1 MYTNSGFV
9 YVEYKDKLSQLFF
22 EYQKVYLQ
30 KLNKNLKPLRPI
42 QVDSNFSGL
51 RKNNSTNE
59 RCLIQH
65 AFVISWDLLKTQ
77 T

>member
-9 YVEYKDKLSQLFF
+9 YVEYKDKLSQFLNIRKYTY
-22 EYQKVYLQ
+22 E
-30 KLNKNLKPLRPI
+30 KLNQNLKPLRPI

-51 RKNNSTNE
+51 RKNNSTNK

-65 AFVISWDLLKTQ
+65 AFVIS
-77 T
+77 